1 MFVLI
6 IFLCISESD
15 LQTTIEEDSAS
26 VFSSSLCNEPKVDD
40 MSDKAWEEALK
51 DKNHVNTLIDE
62 MFASVLE
69 VNLAPSISPTSS
81 LESFKESDN
90 VIKISNHFYP
100 SESDC
105 RSNSDSETFKSINDD
120 TDVKKP
126 INERKVKFND
136 RENHEFLI
144 EELQNMKSNNNIGS
158 RRVSESDS
166 HNGDKIQINDWYGV
180 SDGKKVRMSSC
191 HIKVDDTESE
201 NSDRSEK

>member
-1 MFVLI
+1 
-6 IFLCISESD
+6 
-15 LQTTIEEDSAS
+15 
-26 VFSSSLCNEPKVDD
+26 

-69 VNLAPSISPTSS
+69 VNLASSISPTSS

-105 RSNSDSETFKSINDD
+105 RSNSDSETFKSINGTDD
-120 TDVKKP
+120 IGDKKP
-126 INERKVKFND
+126 VNEERKVKFND

-144 EELQNMKSNNNIGS
+144 EELQNMKSNNSIGS